1 MARGDVAVFALFA
14 YLLVYLGVT
23 AWAFASATNGQ
34 IHAWAHRDSRGTLLQ
49 RYLLGTAPGPG
60 ASLFIAT
67 VALIVAVLWLPEH
80 EPPALQG
87 QTRVLLAV
95 ALVAVAWFCVLVS
108 FAVTFHA
115 DNIVEESRAL
125 DFPDETHKTWS
136 DYMYF
141 AISVMTTF
149 GTTDVNVQSAD
160 MRKTVSFNA
169 IIAFVFNTVTV
180 ATLVSAIT

>member
-1 MARGDVAVFALFA
+1 MADADVAVFAL
-14 YLLVYLGVT
+14 LVYLLGYLGATV
-23 AWAFASATNGQ
+23 WAFGTATDEQ
-34 IHAWAHRDSRGTLLQ
+34 IHGWAHRDSRGTLLQ

-60 ASLFIAT
+60 ASLFIASI
-67 VALIVAVLWLPEH
+67 ALVVAVLWLPEH
-80 EPPALQG
+80 APPALQG

-95 ALVAVAWFCVLVS
+95 LLVAVAWFCVLVS

-115 DNIVEESRAL
+115 DNIVEDSKAL

-169 IIAFVFNTVTV
+169 IIAFIFNTVTV